1 MAPYSTWLSSGDNAW
16 QMTAA
21 TLVGLMSI
29 PALAVLYGGIVQ
41 RKWAINTTMMVFC
54 TFALTLIVW
63 VLWAF
68 KMGFGS
74 AWIGTFIGK
83 PGTVVGASSEQ
94 ARAHIPLLNGL
105 MPKFRF
111 PESSLVYFQ
120 FVFAAI
126 TPILFIGSVIGRI
139 KFKVW
144 LIFVPLWITFAY
156 AVNAFLLWGGG
167 FWAGKGA
174 LDFSGG
180 YVIHLAAGVSGFVA
194 AAVVGPRLKRDRERP
209 VPNNLLFVA
218 VGAGILWLGWNG
230 FNGGDPYFASADAS
244 AAVINT
250 NLATA
255 VAMMTWVI
263 MDMAFS
269 EKKKPT
275 FLGGVNGM
283 ICGLVGITPAAGYV
297 NGVGAI
303 VIGLV
308 TSAVVWVL
316 FAYLPKHVW
325 PFNKVDDALGVV
337 YTHGFAGLFGGLLV
351 GLLADPKMIVY
362 LGLGKNPDVSASGLF
377 YGHPR
382 QLLIQAGAAL
392 TVIVWDGLITFLILR
407 GIGLFMKLRMSD
419 SELAAGDIKVHGE
432 VAYPVEEP
440 AAEPGVPDF
449 GDIPGEPVPVHHHH
463 HELVTS
469 DGKVLVTSGGKAR
482 SENGQAR

>member
-1 MAPYSTWLSSGDNAW
+1 MVPYAHWLSSGDNAW
-16 QMTAA
+16 QLTAA

-41 RKWAINTTMMVFC
+41 RKWAVNTMLMVFC
-54 TFALTLIVW
+54 TFCLTLIVW

-68 KMGFGS
+68 KMGFGNP
-74 AWIGTFIGK
+74 WISSFVGE
-83 PGTVVGASSEQ
+83 PGQVVGVAGEQ
-94 ARAHIPLLNGL
+94 AQANIPLLKGL
-105 MPKFRF
+105 MPNFRF

-126 TPILFIGSVIGRI
+126 TPILFIGSVLGRI

-144 LIFVPLWITFAY
+144 LVFVPLWITFAY

-167 FWAGKGA
+167 FWAQKGA

-194 AAVVGPRLKRDRERP
+194 AAMVGPRLQRDREKA

-230 FNGGDPYFASADAS
+230 FNGGDPYFAGADAAS
-244 AAVINT
+244 AVINT

-255 VAMMTWVI
+255 VAMMTWII
-263 MDMAFS
+263 MDLSFGR
-269 EKKKPT
+269 EKKAT

-308 TSAVVWVL
+308 CSAAVWGL
-316 FAYLPKHVW
+316 WSYLPRKVW

-337 YTHGFAGLFGGLLV
+337 YTHGFAGLLGGLLV
-351 GLLADPKMIVY
+351 GLLADPKMIEY
-362 LGLGKNPDVSASGLF
+362 LGIGKNPSISGAGLF

-382 QLLIQAGAAL
+382 QLLIQAGAAG
-392 TVIVWDGLITFLILR
+392 TVIVWDGFVTFAILWVISR
-407 GIGLFMKLRMSD
+407 FTKLRMSD
-419 SELAAGDIKVHGE
+419 EEQLMGDLAVHGE
-432 VAYPVEEP
+432 VAYPEEEQEL
-440 AAEPGVPDF
+440 ALAGMSISGA
-449 GDIPGEPVPVHHHH
+449 GDGSKIHSEDDPLGP
-463 HELVTS
+463 
-469 DGKVLVTSGGKAR
+469 GKVLT
-482 SENGQAR
+482 E